1 MATHPIL
8 PGVVLGAG
16 FSHPAYERYLRAWR
30 EQAIV
35 DADDGRAA
43 ASVCHQATLIDLV
56 LDGRPTHDWLS
67 VMEDLL
73 TGDDGRPL
81 AYSVGFGDRLYK
93 FEGQLLQSTVHSI
106 HTRWW
111 IETLVKPEAVDHGKF
126 ADRILSK
133 KGPDGL
139 IIDTDVS
146 PTILRHRMKT
156 ELSMSAVMSAEILF
170 NAVRL
175 TDGLRAELATSLCD
189 PRKVPPLGY
198 MTGEQF
204 RLAALRILGHE
215 EQFPIGIGEHI
226 KACEVGLDRGWG
238 DFSMA
243 SKVDAYMGTAKRTSR
258 DKQIHS
264 PLVACHV
271 AILSTKVDDLIQRA
285 AIMDRLTVY
294 SRSLAENPLDIPA
307 FQMRDVPIP
316 FGADLTPIEAVCASH
331 LIANLQTGGGR

>member
-1 MATHPIL
+1 MAAHPIL

-16 FSHPAYERYLRAWR
+16 FSHPAYECYLRAWR

-35 DADDGRAA
+35 DADAGRAA

-56 LDGRPTHDWLS
+56 LYGRPTHDWLS

-73 TGDDGRPL
+73 TDEVGRPL
-81 AYSVGFGDRLYK
+81 AYSAGFGDRLYK
-93 FEGQLLQSTVHSI
+93 FEGQFLQSTVHSI

-111 IETLVKPEAVDHGKF
+111 IEKLTNPEAVDHGKF
-126 ADRILSK
+126 ADRILAK
-133 KGPDGL
+133 KSSDGL
-139 IIDTDVS
+139 IIDADVS
-146 PTILRHRMKT
+146 PTILRHRMKA
-156 ELSMSAVMSAEILF
+156 ELSMSAAMGTEILSE
-170 NAVRL
+170 AGRL
-175 TDGLRAELATSLCD
+175 TDDLRFELATSLCD

-198 MTGEQF
+198 MTSEQF
-204 RLAALRILGHE
+204 RLAALRILGFE

-226 KACEVGLDRGWG
+226 EACKVGLDRGWG

-258 DKQIHS
+258 DKPIHS

-271 AILSTKVDDLIQRA
+271 AVLSAKVDDPTQRA

-331 LIANLQTGGGR
+331 LISNLQTGGGR

>member
-1 MATHPIL
+1 MAIHPIL
-8 PGVVLGAG
+8 PGVVLEAG
-16 FSHPAYERYLRAWR
+16 FSHPTYENYLRSWR

-35 DADDGRAA
+35 DADVGMAA

-67 VMEDLL
+67 IMEDML
-73 TGDDGRPL
+73 TDEAGRPL
-81 AYSVGFGDRLYK
+81 ASSEGFGNRLYK
-93 FEGQLLQSTVHSI
+93 FAGQLRQSTVHSI

-111 IETLVKPEAVDHGKF
+111 IETLTKPEAVDHDQF
-126 ADRILSK
+126 ADRILAK

-139 IIDTDVS
+139 IIDADVS
-146 PTILRHRMKT
+146 PTILRHRMKA
-156 ELSMSAVMSAEILF
+156 EISMSALMGAEIL
-170 NAVRL
+170 AKAGRL
-175 TDGLRAELATSLCD
+175 TDSLRLELASSLCD

-198 MTGEQF
+198 MTSEQF

-215 EQFPIGIGEHI
+215 EQFPVGIGEHI
-226 KACEVGLDRGWG
+226 KACEVGLYLGWG

-258 DKQIHS
+258 DKPIHS

-271 AILSTKVDDLIQRA
+271 AVLLSKVDDPTQRA
-285 AIMDRLTVY
+285 AIMDRLTIY

-331 LIANLQTGGGR
+331 LIANLRMGGS

>member
-1 MATHPIL
+1 MAAHPIL

-73 TGDDGRPL
+73 TDEVGRPL

-93 FEGQLLQSTVHSI
+93 FEGQFLQSTVHSI

-111 IETLVKPEAVDHGKF
+111 IETLTKPEAVDHGKF
-126 ADRILSK
+126 ADRILAK

-146 PTILRHRMKT
+146 PTILRHRMKA
-156 ELSMSAVMSAEILF
+156 ELSMSAAMGAEILSE
-170 NAVRL
+170 AGRL
-175 TDGLRAELATSLCD
+175 TDDLRSELATSLSD

-198 MTGEQF
+198 MTSEQF
-204 RLAALRILGHE
+204 RLAALRILGFE
-215 EQFPIGIGEHI
+215 EQFPIGIGDHI
-226 KACEVGLDRGWG
+226 EACKVGLDRGWG

-258 DKQIHS
+258 DKPIHS

-271 AILSTKVDDLIQRA
+271 AVLSAKVDDPTQRA
-285 AIMDRLTVY
+285 AIMDRLTIY